1 VITISDGAAW
11 CPPPELAERI
21 IEELS
26 RAMRPDEV
34 PAAWPPRPGAG
45 VDLRALNA
53 TAWRGLQDAAEEA
66 FGFLL
71 AAGPRRFGSTEAF
84 LATMVELARLRLT
97 LAVDPRAGQPPAA
110 AAIEFVLTCAA
121 AELRPERPALALIVM
136 DARPLKGGVATLERL
151 RPDERVALAVAMLS
165 PRCLAG

>member
-1 VITISDGAAW
+1 MITISDGAAW

-21 IEELS
+21 VEELS
-26 RAMRPDEV
+26 RAMRPDER
-34 PAAWPPRPGAG
+34 PSAWPPRLEAG
-45 VDLRALNA
+45 VDLRAIDA
-53 TAWRGLQDAAEEA
+53 TAWHRLQDAAAEA

-71 AAGPRRFGSTEAF
+71 AAGPRRFESTESF
-84 LATMVELARLRLT
+84 LATMVELARLRLA

-136 DARPLKGGVATLERL
+136 DARPSKGGVATLERL
-151 RPDERVALAVAMLS
+151 RPDERVTVAGAMLS
-165 PRCLAG
+165 SRCLVG